1 MVGFSFHAFVLQMS
15 VGTAMRRQHNEHDG
29 TVLHVSAKCDMWI
42 TKAYKTKGWAA
53 SRALISLKV
62 FN

>member
-1 MVGFSFHAFVLQMS
+1 MS
-15 VGTAMRRQHNEHDG
+15 VGTAMRQQNNEYDG
-29 TVLHVSAKCDMWI
+29 SVLHVNAKCDICIM
-42 TKAYKTKGWAA
+42 KAYKTKGWAA